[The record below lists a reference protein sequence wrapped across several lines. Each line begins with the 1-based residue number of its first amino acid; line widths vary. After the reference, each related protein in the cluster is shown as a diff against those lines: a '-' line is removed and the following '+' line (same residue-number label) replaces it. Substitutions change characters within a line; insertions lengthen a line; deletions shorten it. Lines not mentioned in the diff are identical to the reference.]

1 VGLSVSASSAILF
14 IGFIFVAT
22 ALFGALNMTLMD
34 IQENYREAQELQAE
48 RSRTSIHV
56 DDVNNDTSTVFIN
69 VTNEG
74 AIALKVSQLQLL
86 VDGNLSSDSIA
97 KSTVEGDSNTDIWAP
112 EETLYLEVTY
122 KASGS
127 ERIMVWTGNGVG
139 DTEVL
144 P

>member
-14 IGFIFVAT
+14 IGFLFVAT
-22 ALFGALNMTLMD
+22 ALFGALNMTLMNIEED
-34 IQENYREAQELQAE
+34 YREAHELQAE
-48 RSRTSIHV
+48 RFRTSIHV
-56 DDVNNDTSTVFIN
+56 DDVNNDTNTVFIN

-74 AIALKVSQLQLL
+74 AITLKVSQLHIL
-86 VDGNLSSDSIA
+86 VNGNLSSEDIA
-97 KSTVEGDSNTDIWAP
+97 NYTVDGANTTDLWAP
-112 EETLYLEVTY
+112 EEILYLEVTY